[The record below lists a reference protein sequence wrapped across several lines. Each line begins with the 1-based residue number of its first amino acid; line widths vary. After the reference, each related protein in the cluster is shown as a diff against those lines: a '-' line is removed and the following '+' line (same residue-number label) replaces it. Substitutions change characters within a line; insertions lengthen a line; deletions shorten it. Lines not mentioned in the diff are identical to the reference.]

1 MFLDA
6 KKPRMT
12 RPFWVSFC
20 VTYTI
25 AFLAIYGMISVPEG
39 VFNAENSNEGMI
51 AFKLSKIRVLF
62 IALSMIVYPILLY
75 TSLNWSKYFAIAVTA
90 WAVAMYIDDHLVL
103 YRIIEY
109 PERGIVAL
117 LQAIRPILIISLL
130 WMSFELTMKPS
141 VNR

>member
-1 MFLDA
+1 
-6 KKPRMT
+6 
-12 RPFWVSFC
+12 
-20 VTYTI
+20 
-25 AFLAIYGMISVPEG
+25 MISVPEG
-39 VFNAENSNEGMI
+39 VFNAEHSSEGMI

-75 TSLNWSKYFAIAVTA
+75 TSLNWSKYFTIAVTA